1 MASGVVGP
9 SVERGR
15 VGARRAAWPPAMVWV
30 PALLVGV
37 AVLLPLVYLLIR
49 TFGAGEEA
57 LDLLL
62 RQRTLWVTLRTLG
75 LASVVTVASAM
86 VALPLAWLT
95 VRTDLPFRRGWGVLT
110 ALPLVIPSYVGA
122 LAIVS
127 ALGPRGMLQQFLEGP
142 FGVDRLPDLYGFPG
156 AAIALTLFTYPYML
170 LSLRTALWRLDPALE
185 EASRSLGAGPWST
198 FLRVVLPH
206 LRPALG
212 VGGLLVALYTL
223 SDFGAVSLLRFES
236 LTQQIYVQYQA
247 SFSRNMA
254 SVFSLVLAVLTIS
267 VLVAEGS
274 ARGRA
279 RYHRSAG
286 GSARSAAV
294 VRLGRWR
301 WLALIYSGTVT
312 TLALVLPVT
321 VLGYWAI
328 RGVAAGEPLRLLW
341 GAAWNSMYI
350 SGLAAVAAALAALP
364 VAILAV
370 RHPGRMASLI
380 ERSTYM
386 GFALPGIVVALAL
399 VFFGANY
406 ATALYQ
412 TVAMLLFAYVV
423 LFLPQAVGTVRT
435 SLLQVSPRLEEV
447 GRSLGRSQAWVW
459 LTITVPLVRPGLV
472 AGAALVFLTA
482 MKELPA
488 TPLLS
493 PIGFQTLATRIWGA
507 TADGFFAR
515 AASPALLL
523 ILVSSIPLVWLLRRD
538 GGMAT

>member
-1 MASGVVGP
+1 
-9 SVERGR
+9 
-15 VGARRAAWPPAMVWV
+15 MVWV
-30 PALLVGV
+30 PALLVGA
-37 AVLLPLVYLLIR
+37 AVLLPLAYLLIR

-62 RQRTLWVTLRTLG
+62 RQRTLWVTLRTLV
-75 LASVVTVASAM
+75 LAAVVTAASAM

-95 VRTDLPFRRGWGVLT
+95 VRTDLPFRRGWSVLT

-127 ALGPRGMLQQFLEGP
+127 ALGPRGMVQQFLEGP
-142 FGVDRLPDLYGFPG
+142 FGVQRLPDLYGFPG

-185 EASRSLGAGPWST
+185 EASRSLGAGAWST
-198 FLRVVLPH
+198 FMRVVVPH

-212 VGGLLVALYTL
+212 AGGLLVALYTL

-247 SFSRNMA
+247 SFSRNLA
-254 SVFSLVLAVLTIS
+254 SVFSLVLAALTIS
-267 VLVAEGS
+267 LLVAEGG

-279 RYHRSAG
+279 RYHRVAG
-286 GSARSAAV
+286 GSARPAPT

-301 WLALIYSGTVT
+301 WPALVYSGTVT

-321 VLGYWAI
+321 VLGYWAV
-328 RGVAAGEPLRLLW
+328 RGVVAGEPLRLLW
-341 GAAWNSMYI
+341 SAAWNSI
-350 SGLAAVAAALAALP
+350 SVSGLAAVAAAIAALP

-447 GRSLGRSQAWVW
+447 GRSLGRSPAWVW
-459 LTITVPLVRPGLV
+459 LTVTIPLVRPGLV

-488 TPLLS
+488 TLLLS

-515 AASPALLL
+515 AAAPSLML
-523 ILVSSIPLVWLLRRD
+523 ILVSAVPLVWLLHRER
-538 GGMAT
+538 GVAQ

>member
-198 FLRVVLPH
+198 FLRVVVPH

-247 SFSRNMA
+247 SFSRHMA

-286 GSARSAAV
+286 GSARTAAV

-488 TPLLS
+488 TLLLS

>member
-1 MASGVVGP
+1 MASDAVGP
-9 SVERGR
+9 GVAPGR
-15 VGARRAAWPPAMVWV
+15 VGMRRAAWPPAMVWV
-30 PALLVGV
+30 PAVLVGA

-75 LASVVTVASAM
+75 LAAVVTVASAT

-95 VRTDLPFRRGWGVLT
+95 VRTDLPFRRGWAVLT

-142 FGVDRLPDLYGFPG
+142 LGVNRLPDLYGFPG

-170 LSLRTALWRLDPALE
+170 LSIRTALWRLDPALE
-185 EASRSLGAGPWST
+185 EASRSLGVGAWST
-198 FLRVVLPH
+198 FLRVVVPH

-247 SFSRNMA
+247 SFSRHLA

-267 VLVAEGS
+267 LLVAEGG

-286 GSARSAAV
+286 GSVRPAAT

-301 WLALIYSGTVT
+301 WPALIYSGTVT
-312 TLALVLPVT
+312 MLALVLPVA
-321 VLGYWAI
+321 VLGYWAV

-341 GAAWNSMYI
+341 GAAWNSIYI

-364 VAILAV
+364 IAILAV

-447 GRSLGRSQAWVW
+447 GRSLGRSPAWVW
-459 LTITVPLVRPGLV
+459 LTVTIPLVRPGLV

-488 TPLLS
+488 TLLLS

-523 ILVSSIPLVWLLRRD
+523 ILVSAVPLVWLLRRD
-538 GGMAT
+538 SGVAS